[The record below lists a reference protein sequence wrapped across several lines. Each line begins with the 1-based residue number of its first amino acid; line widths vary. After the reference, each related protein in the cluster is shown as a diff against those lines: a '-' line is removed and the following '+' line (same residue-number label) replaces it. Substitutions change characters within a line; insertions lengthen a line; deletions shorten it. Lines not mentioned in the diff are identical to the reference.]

1 MTNQQNE
8 RSNNG
13 KRIVLIMLA
22 ILLIAA
28 IAFGAYTY
36 SKYVTSKER
45 SGGAQV
51 AKWGFTVTIGDSTKQ
66 DYTDSMGFA
75 NDYDANGAL
84 KNETSAIIS
93 ANTASTNVVAPGAKG
108 GTSFSVSGTA
118 EVLAKLT
125 AGMTGTQIFINIKD
139 ENGNTYQYKPV
150 VYTYGSVSGDIS
162 EINTELEK
170 LEQTIQPNKSVTI
183 ANNDITWEWA
193 FEATE
198 GLTLDKVSGDGA
210 DTLKISADDV
220 NVLDTA
226 LAQLMA
232 GEDVTT
238 KTISVASVDY
248 TIQTTTQNTD
258 YCLKESATLKIT
270 LTQVQ
275 SAN

>member
-36 SKYVTSKER
+36 SKYVTSKEGT
-45 SGGAQV
+45 GGAQV

-75 NDYDANGAL
+75 NDYDVSGAL
-84 KNETSAIIS
+84 QNETSAIIS

-139 ENGNTYQYKPV
+139 ESGNTYQYKPV

-162 EINTELEK
+162 EINAELENLNK
-170 LEQTIQPNKSVTI
+170 TIQPNETVTI
-183 ANNDITWEWA
+183 TNSGITWEWA
-193 FEATE
+193 FEVTE
-198 GLTLDKVSGDGA
+198 KVSLDKVSGDGA
-210 DTLKISADDV
+210 ETLKIDANVV

-232 GEDVTT
+232 GEDVTPT
-238 KTISVASVDY
+238 TISVDEVDY
-248 TIQTTTQNTD
+248 TIQTTTANTD
-258 YCLKESATLKIT
+258 YCLNESATLKIE

-275 SAN
+275 S